1 MSEKGSS
8 PEGGH
13 AQKQPPQST
22 GHGSELARV
31 QQASGQRSQTYA
43 LIFGWSCVEPAV
55 RLADPYGSLPTRDVL
70 SFHGCSCL
78 QHSPGQ
84 PQDGDVQPPP
94 EHSPPE
100 QNALA
105 PSATAPLA
113 SYPPGAAAM
122 RAANSQQPAG
132 VAEEADSDGR
142 SETAGGGQP
151 RERPIPSSR
160 PARPTPPGSPVPA
173 ARKNFLYVEPCK
185 RVKEILEEELCFWK
199 EECHI
204 RHPAAVALK
213 GIWNVKKN
221 FSIGGLQPASQNR
234 NGLLL
239 QPQFYSRH
247 VGMKKILASKK
258 LAPVAHK

>member
-8 PEGGH
+8 PEGGR
-13 AQKQPPQST
+13 AQEQPPQST

-151 RERPIPSSR
+151 R
-160 PARPTPPGSPVPA
+160 
-173 ARKNFLYVEPCK
+173 KNFLYVEPCK

-258 LAPVAHK
+258 LAPAAHK

>member
-1 MSEKGSS
+1 MPS
-8 PEGGH
+8 
-13 AQKQPPQST
+13 
-22 GHGSELARV
+22 
-31 QQASGQRSQTYA
+31 

-173 ARKNFLYVEPCK
+173 ARGCWAPPGGSRKPWREGMMGRGTVTSHPGPPGVGLPSFGGQCLLPWGTRPPPPALGSTLGCSPWRDSIPTAPQSPGLPWLQHPVVQSPADEHHHVCK
-185 RVKEILEEELCFWK
+185 S
-199 EECHI
+199 
-204 RHPAAVALK
+204 ALK
-213 GIWNVKKN
+213 CIRARR
-221 FSIGGLQPASQNR
+221 IA
-234 NGLLL
+234 
-239 QPQFYSRH
+239 
-247 VGMKKILASKK
+247 
-258 LAPVAHK
+258 